1 MAANNDSASTSNKL
15 CLRHY
20 GMEDETERG
29 DRFWNTS
36 SVEMKF
42 STGKEWLRRV
52 RFAENKPNYGMRD
65 LDPVL
70 EELTGNKLELV
81 GPLVD
86 GFLKE
91 IGLSINAKLA
101 RSRMTGLMAPITL
114 FMPFQ
119 IFKHIW
125 VLVQGYGGSAD
136 TTKNGERI
144 TLTFQR
150 LDTAEKIWSPA
161 RFQGENFLKKRHFEK
176 ILEDGRVLQ
185 SYSGKSIV
193 VVIQTTPLQ
202 MVYSTKQQRVVTI
215 FCVQRYD
222 REGFAKDSNLQK
234 LLHLKTI

>member
-1 MAANNDSASTSNKL
+1 
-15 CLRHY
+15 
-20 GMEDETERG
+20 MEDETERG

-52 RFAENKPNYGMRD
+52 RFAENKPNYVMRD

-91 IGLSINAKLA
+91 IGLSINTKLA

-125 VLVQGYGGSAD
+125 VLV
-136 TTKNGERI
+136 
-144 TLTFQR
+144 
-150 LDTAEKIWSPA
+150 
-161 RFQGENFLKKRHFEK
+161 
-176 ILEDGRVLQ
+176 
-185 SYSGKSIV
+185 
-193 VVIQTTPLQ
+193 
-202 MVYSTKQQRVVTI
+202 
-215 FCVQRYD
+215 
-222 REGFAKDSNLQK
+222 
-234 LLHLKTI
+234 

>member
-1 MAANNDSASTSNKL
+1 MAANNDRASTSNKL

-42 STGKEWLRRV
+42 CTGKEWLRRV

-91 IGLSINAKLA
+91 IGLSINAVLW
-101 RSRMTGLMAPITL
+101 RPSLSL
-114 FMPFQ
+114 CH
-119 IFKHIW
+119 FKSLNI
-125 VLVQGYGGSAD
+125 
-136 TTKNGERI
+136 
-144 TLTFQR
+144 
-150 LDTAEKIWSPA
+150 
-161 RFQGENFLKKRHFEK
+161 
-176 ILEDGRVLQ
+176 
-185 SYSGKSIV
+185 SG
-193 VVIQTTPLQ
+193 
-202 MVYSTKQQRVVTI
+202 
-215 FCVQRYD
+215 F
-222 REGFAKDSNLQK
+222 
-234 LLHLKTI
+234 

>member
-1 MAANNDSASTSNKL
+1 MAANNDSASTSNKIW
-15 CLRHY
+15 LRAF
-20 GMEDETERG
+20 GMEDGTERG
-29 DRFWNTS
+29 DRIWNTNY
-36 SVEMKF
+36 VEMKF
-42 STGKEWLRRV
+42 SKEKEWLRRV

-81 GPLVD
+81 SPRVD
-86 GFLKE
+86 DFLKE

-150 LDTAEKIWSPA
+150 LDTAKKFGLPRDLKERIFSRSGTSRKSPRMVA
-161 RFQGENFLKKRHFEK
+161 CFK
-176 ILEDGRVLQ
+176 
-185 SYSGKSIV
+185 
-193 VVIQTTPLQ
+193 VIAASQ
-202 MVYSTKQQRVVTI
+202 
-215 FCVQRYD
+215 
-222 REGFAKDSNLQK
+222 
-234 LLHLKTI
+234 LLL